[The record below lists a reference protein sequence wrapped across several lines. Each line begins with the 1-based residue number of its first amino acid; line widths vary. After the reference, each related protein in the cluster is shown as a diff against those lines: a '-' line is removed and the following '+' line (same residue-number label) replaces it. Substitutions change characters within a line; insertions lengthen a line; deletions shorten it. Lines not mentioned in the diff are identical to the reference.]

1 MVDPERLQRFGVER
15 LDRTVGKS
23 DEHHAIGIG
32 RRRDGKAR
40 RAIHFG
46 LRQDLAGN
54 RVDAADH
61 IPRADDQN
69 AVHQQRA
76 AGRAAVYAAADRIRP
91 VKRGRVGIHRHLDR
105 YDGVVAACDAA
116 GRAIGV
122 IARSAEIGPFGGKLP
137 QRFVLLRSAEGHCG
151 AGRAARNDNS
161 VLVDFQNER
170 TGCAVR
176 RFDGPAPAR
185 IAGAGQQVL
194 IGIAI
199 KQLIRAVCIR
209 PDACFGERIADKH
222 QRVRGRQLRREEDR
236 LRLAHLEPVLRS
248 RFFARKVIC
257 QRQRDSLRLR
267 RAVQLHIGSHAG
279 RQLLSVHPDAIAGAA
294 VIAVAGGIR
303 RIDLC
308 ADGKRLCSR
317 GHGDGIVPHRSRIA
331 RAAAVRERLRLPGA
345 GK

>member
-1 MVDPERLQRFGVER
+1 MELASVRAVVRADQNIVLAGIRACPVIAAWRRPIPAGGLFFIRARRVLVRDGQADKVCGRFLAAPEAGVEIVAADGDRAVRLALERIMVDPERLQRFGVER

-105 YDGVVAACDAA
+105 YDGVVAACGAA

-122 IARSAEIGPFGGKLP
+122 IARSAEIGPFGG
-137 QRFVLLRSAEGHCG
+137 Q
-151 AGRAARNDNS
+151 
-161 VLVDFQNER
+161 
-170 TGCAVR
+170 
-176 RFDGPAPAR
+176 
-185 IAGAGQQVL
+185 
-194 IGIAI
+194 
-199 KQLIRAVCIR
+199 
-209 PDACFGERIADKH
+209 
-222 QRVRGRQLRREEDR
+222 
-236 LRLAHLEPVLRS
+236 
-248 RFFARKVIC
+248 
-257 QRQRDSLRLR
+257 
-267 RAVQLHIGSHAG
+267 
-279 RQLLSVHPDAIAGAA
+279 
-294 VIAVAGGIR
+294 
-303 RIDLC
+303 
-308 ADGKRLCSR
+308 
-317 GHGDGIVPHRSRIA
+317 
-331 RAAAVRERLRLPGA
+331 AAAAFRSSAQR
-345 GK
+345 

>member
-105 YDGVVAACDAA
+105 YDGIVAACGAA

-151 AGRAARNDNS
+151 AGRAARNGNS

-176 RFDGPAPAR
+176 RFDGPAPAH
-185 IAGAGQQVL
+185 IAGAGQQISV
-194 IGIAI
+194 GKAV
-199 KQLIRAVCIR
+199 KQFICTARIR
-209 PDACFGERIADKH
+209 PDARSGKHITDKQ
-222 QRVRGRQLRREEDR
+222 QRVRRRQLRRKENR
-236 LRLAHLEPVLRS
+236 LGLAHLNPV
-248 RFFARKVIC
+248 F
-257 QRQRDSLRLR
+257 
-267 RAVQLHIGSHAG
+267 
-279 RQLLSVHPDAIAGAA
+279 
-294 VIAVAGGIR
+294 
-303 RIDLC
+303 
-308 ADGKRLCSR
+308 
-317 GHGDGIVPHRSRIA
+317 
-331 RAAAVRERLRLPGA
+331 
-345 GK
+345 